1 MSNQGIRGFYQVTE
15 ILRNQL
21 LVDINIKTVTTGDIS
36 DVNLR
41 KQDIFPMA
49 HIIINSVTVGEQ
61 TLTFN
66 ISVLAMDIVNR
77 SKAKVTDLF
86 TGDNNLQDI
95 LNTQLGVLNKL
106 IQLLRRGG
114 LYEGTSTIS
123 ENNPY
128 QLEGDVSCEPF
139 FDRFD
144 NELAGWTATMDI
156 TIYNDITIC

>member
-1 MSNQGIRGFYQVTE
+1 
-15 ILRNQL
+15 
-21 LVDINIKTVTTGDIS
+21 
-36 DVNLR
+36 
-41 KQDIFPMA
+41 
-49 HIIINSVTVGEQ
+49 
-61 TLTFN
+61 
-66 ISVLAMDIVNR
+66 MDIVNR